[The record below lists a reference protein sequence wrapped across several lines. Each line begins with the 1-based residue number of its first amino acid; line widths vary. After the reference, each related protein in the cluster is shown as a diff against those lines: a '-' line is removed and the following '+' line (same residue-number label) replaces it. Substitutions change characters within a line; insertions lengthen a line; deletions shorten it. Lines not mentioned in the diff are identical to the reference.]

1 MMSSAV
7 SDPCQATVMEPEG
20 RLTLTSDTPGSLR
33 TAGCYFAVI
42 ACFLCGAALGGLLL
56 PVLGQWTVLVA
67 AAEQAAVFV
76 WMWIR

>member
-1 MMSSAV
+1 
-7 SDPCQATVMEPEG
+7 MEDRYKREVL
-20 RLTLTSDTPGSLR
+20 LTGTDD
-33 TAGCYFAVI
+33 YHDVFFAN
-42 ACFLCGAALGGLLL
+42 LGGAALGGLLL